1 MPDLIAAGSAYFL
14 MIETGKLSGSLEKSG
29 QVPDRWLQSWMTSC
43 ICVETIT
50 IPSSQFP
57 FCMQMYVMLENWQ
70 QLTPETAMELLDYQ
84 YADIK
89 VRDFAVDCLEVLP
102 WV

>member
-1 MPDLIAAGSAYFL
+1 
-14 MIETGKLSGSLEKSG
+14 
-29 QVPDRWLQSWMTSC
+29 
-43 ICVETIT
+43 
-50 IPSSQFP
+50 
-57 FCMQMYVMLENWQ
+57 MQMYMMLENWQ

-102 WV
+102 